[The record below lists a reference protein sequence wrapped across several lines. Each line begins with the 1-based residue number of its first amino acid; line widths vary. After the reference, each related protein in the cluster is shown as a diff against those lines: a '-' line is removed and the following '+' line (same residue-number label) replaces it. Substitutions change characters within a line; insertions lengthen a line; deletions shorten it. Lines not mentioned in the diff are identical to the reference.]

1 MAGVDLAHIAAHG
14 QHQTENPL
22 FSTLE
27 LAGGPLLGYDV
38 QELRTA
44 PRTVVLS
51 CCDLGLTD
59 VRHGD
64 EALGMPTALLAAG
77 TATVVASVSRV
88 ADETAMEIMVAYHR
102 AVVAGRQPAAALA
115 EAVRGN
121 QPRALSASA
130 PAEPTAPESCRQQVS
145 RMPSGPHPGMTDHNV
160 RKRRR
165 RASLAAG
172 LTVLALTAGLLVG
185 CRKNGDAASGGAEN
199 RPGTANGLA
208 KIAGG
213 GCPAAGTRSG
223 GLLPKL
229 DEESFTSIEN
239 PACRTPTW

>member
-1 MAGVDLAHIAAHG
+1 MASLHPGAVVLTGAEATPAATLAAMAGGGLAHVAAHG

-88 ADETAMEIMVAYHR
+88 ADEAAMEIMAAYHR
-102 AVVAGRQPAAALA
+102 AVVAGRLPAAALA
-115 EAVRGN
+115 EAVRGGN
-121 QPRALSASA
+121 QPSSFV
-130 PAEPTAPESCRQQVS
+130 CF
-145 RMPSGPHPGMTDHNV
+145 G
-160 RKRRR
+160 
-165 RASLAAG
+165 AG
-172 LTVLALTAGLLVG
+172 
-185 CRKNGDAASGGAEN
+185 
-199 RPGTANGLA
+199 
-208 KIAGG
+208 
-213 GCPAAGTRSG
+213 
-223 GLLPKL
+223 
-229 DEESFTSIEN
+229 
-239 PACRTPTW
+239 